1 MIPEKKGIRGRKPAI
16 PRVLN
21 TLSAR
26 PVIKKKK
33 KFSLPAIPSVLNTL
47 SARVDSLSSSIQG
60 WKLIKVRN
68 TERGHKKVN
77 FKAIKVWRRQNNL
90 PCEKPLWLLI
100 SKDVESNLSLTE
112 AYI

>member
-60 WKLIKVRN
+60 WKLIK
-68 TERGHKKVN
+68 
-77 FKAIKVWRRQNNL
+77 
-90 PCEKPLWLLI
+90 P
-100 SKDVESNLSLTE
+100 
-112 AYI
+112 